1 MLESEL
7 HKLLEGTAD
16 AAFVVDAQGLTRSW
30 NEAAEK
36 LLGYRAAD
44 AIGQPCAGLIEGHGP
59 LGTLVCEH
67 DCHVLQCVAT
77 ACEIPNFD
85 LRAKAAS
92 GHPVWV
98 NVSILR
104 FYDPRTRRHLA
115 VHFMRDIAGRKK
127 TEELGRKLLDAAR
140 DLLTLS
146 GDPAPPAPISPL
158 TEQEQRLL
166 RSLATGRRPAEIA
179 RELGITGRTLR
190 NHLYHVNRKLG
201 TKNRLE
207 AVIHAARRGLI

>member
-1 MLESEL
+1 MVGAGRRSN
-7 HKLLEGTAD
+7 GAN
-16 AAFVVDAQGLTRSW
+16 VV
-30 NEAAEK
+30 
-36 LLGYRAAD
+36 
-44 AIGQPCAGLIEGHGP
+44 
-59 LGTLVCEH
+59 
-67 DCHVLQCVAT
+67 
-77 ACEIPNFD
+77 
-85 LRAKAAS
+85 
-92 GHPVWV
+92 
-98 NVSILR
+98 
-104 FYDPRTRRHLA
+104 
-115 VHFMRDIAGRKK
+115 RDIAGRKK

-207 AVIHAARRGLI
+207 AVIHAAPRIFVMFVR

>member
-30 NEAAEK
+30 NPAAEK

-44 AIGQPCAGLIEGHGP
+44 AIGQPCAGLIEGHGA

-67 DCHVLQCVAT
+67 DCQVLQCVASG
-77 ACEIPNFD
+77 CEIPNFD
-85 LRAKAAS
+85 LHVKTAS
-92 GHPVWV
+92 GQQLWV

-104 FYDPRTRRHLA
+104 FHDPRTRRNLA
-115 VHFMRDIAGRKK
+115 VHFLRDIAGRKK
-127 TEELGRKLLDAAR
+127 AEEVARKLLDAAK
-140 DLLTLS
+140 DLAALS
-146 GDPAPPAPISPL
+146 GDPAPLAPVSPL
-158 TEQEQRLL
+158 TGQEQRLL
-166 RSLATGRRPAEIA
+166 RSLATGRSPSKVA
-179 RELGITGRTLR
+179 RELGITERTMR
-190 NHLYHVNRKLG
+190 NHLYHVNRKLR